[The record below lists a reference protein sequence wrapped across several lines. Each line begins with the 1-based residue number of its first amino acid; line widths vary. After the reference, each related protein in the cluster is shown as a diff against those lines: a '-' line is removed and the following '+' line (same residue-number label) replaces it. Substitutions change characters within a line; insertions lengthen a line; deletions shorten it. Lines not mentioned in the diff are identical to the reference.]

1 MAKNY
6 TISPEEYSALAAA
19 ITEKI
24 KGTKKNTAAG
34 FEEEMAKALE
44 AMQREDM
51 QADLRD
57 EWDKNTRTRLGDIV
71 QNSTGNRI
79 IDGEISPSE
88 IEYGTELY
96 NYVKRM
102 LDAGLDPYSDPEI
115 RSAVAEAT
123 NRGWKLP
130 YGAGVD
136 WDAFTRATQDEAYA
150 QAIRDVYG
158 DSPFNFGLDEE
169 YIRANGLEG
178 ILDADTLARN
188 SFAPLLREETEE
200 ERRRREFEA
209 EQAEWDERVRLADA
223 LQNQKRREAE
233 ANGQRY
239 YSGFND
245 TAPGYAQPA
254 AAAEIARNGT
264 TGWLSDEYEDV
275 NTRTENPY
283 SGSVQWT
290 EEGQAYRDR
299 LAGALGGASAPA
311 SGAAYQDYLAGLSAQ
326 GGASAGTGGTPS
338 AGGASPSGY
347 GGGYSGRSPSSG
359 LSATEQQDAYRSMLD
374 ALVRGSNGGM
384 PTKTGFTAANRI
396 NDQIGEITDP
406 KPVYQKYANYGGNT
420 LTRDKDYDYLN
431 RLLKINK

>member
-24 KGTKKNTAAG
+24 KGTKNNTAAG
-34 FEEEMAKALE
+34 FEKEMAKALE
-44 AMQREDM
+44 AMQREAM
-51 QADLRD
+51 QADLR
-57 EWDKNTRTRLGDIV
+57 EQWDNKTRTQLADIV

-136 WDAFTRATQDEAYA
+136 WDQFTRNTQDEAYA
-150 QAIRDVYG
+150 QAIRDLYG
-158 DSPFNFGLDEE
+158 DSPFNFGLDED

-200 ERRRREFEA
+200 ERRRREFE
-209 EQAEWDERVRLADA
+209 ERQADWDETMRLA
-223 LQNQKRREAE
+223 EAIQ
-233 ANGQRY
+233 AGKDKPRY
-239 YSGFND
+239 YPGLAES
-245 TAPGYAQPA
+245 TASAEPA
-254 AAAEIARNGT
+254 ANTFPRNGT
-264 TGWLSDEYEDV
+264 AGWLSDEYEDI
-275 NTRTENPY
+275 NTRTEGAVN
-283 SGSVQWT
+283 SGVQYT
-290 EEGQAYRDR
+290 DEFRDM
-299 LAGALGGASAPA
+299 LAQTLGNRSASAA
-311 SGAAYQDYLAGLSAQ
+311 STGTDYQDYLAGLSAQ
-326 GGASAGTGGTPS
+326 GGASAGTGSTPS
-338 AGGASPSGY
+338 AGRVSP
-347 GGGYSGRSPSSG
+347 GGYSGGNSGRSPSSG

-384 PTKTGFTAANRI
+384 PTKNGFVAANRI
-396 NDQIGEITDP
+396 NDQIAEITDP
-406 KPVYQKYANYGGNT
+406 KPVYQKYATYGGNT